1 MIKSIYK
8 KFGHIDV
15 LVNNA
20 GITKDN
26 LLMKMKEEEFDAV
39 IDTNLKGSFN
49 TMRHIARYMLK
60 QKSGSI
66 VNISSVSGILGN
78 PGQMNYCA
86 SKAGV
91 IGMTKSMARELAV
104 APGFIETEM
113 LDQMT
118 DAAKEAGKAQIPFG
132 RYGKTEEIANTVAFL
147 ASEKASYIT
156 GQVICVDGGM
166 AM

>member
-1 MIKSIYK
+1 MNDPETLAAQNGFSHWAQLNMAAAVPLEAVRDMCASGRCGRYGHNWACPPGCGSIE
-8 KFGHIDV
+8 
-15 LVNNA
+15 A
-20 GITKDN
+20 GI
-26 LLMKMKEEEFDAV
+26 
-39 IDTNLKGSFN
+39 
-49 TMRHIARYMLK
+49 R
-60 QKSGSI
+60 
-66 VNISSVSGILGN
+66 VN
-78 PGQMNYCA
+78 
-86 SKAGV
+86 
-91 IGMTKSMARELAV
+91 AV